1 MLAEG
6 SRRNRSGTRRA
17 RRRCRPAAA
26 STARR
31 RTSLTTTSCVC
42 PPLMSRTAL
51 LRVSLSLFLVRLTL
65 CCHYINHCGYS
76 VSKAFAFYDLPFGRH
91 AFLTTG
97 ILLHLSFLLEVS
109 IIQTLSLPMMDPLEK
124 SVSWHFRKLKPS
136 SRKQNTEEIQ
146 NIYSCSA
153 YYSTVRITIS
163 NAFSKELC
171 I

>member
-1 MLAEG
+1 MSTRPSRLPADTVNFFNRTQAQICPFVCNDDLNVLAGG

-65 CCHYINHCGYS
+65 CCHYINHCGYLF
-76 VSKAFAFYDLPFGRH
+76 VVEPLLKAFAFYGLLFGRH

-97 ILLHLSFLLEVS
+97 MLLHLPFLLKVS
-109 IIQTLSLPMMDPLEK
+109 IIQTLSLPMMNPLK
-124 SVSWHFRKLKPS
+124 
-136 SRKQNTEEIQ
+136 
-146 NIYSCSA
+146 
-153 YYSTVRITIS
+153 
-163 NAFSKELC
+163 KER
-171 I
+171 